1 MSNIAVTLPDGNQM
15 QVEAGTTALAVAEQI
30 SPGLARAAL
39 VAKIDGE
46 LADLG
51 TALQQDSAIR
61 FLTDRDDE
69 ALEVYRH
76 SAAHLLAAATLE
88 LYPETKLGV
97 GPPTDQG
104 FFYDMYRETP
114 FTPDDLE
121 KIEARMG
128 EIVKRNLKNERVWI
142 PRDEAL
148 AE

>member
-15 QVEAGTTALAVAEQI
+15 QVVSGTTALTVAERI

-39 VAKIDGE
+39 VAEIDGE
-46 LADLG
+46 LADLD
-51 TALQQDSAIR
+51 TALEQDARIR
-61 FLTDRDDE
+61 FLTERDKE

-88 LYPETKLGV
+88 IYPETKLGV

-114 FTPDDLE
+114 FTPEDLGQD
-121 KIEARMG
+121 RG
-128 EIVKRNLKNERVWI
+128 
-142 PRDEAL
+142 PHGRDRQ
-148 AE
+148 AESQE